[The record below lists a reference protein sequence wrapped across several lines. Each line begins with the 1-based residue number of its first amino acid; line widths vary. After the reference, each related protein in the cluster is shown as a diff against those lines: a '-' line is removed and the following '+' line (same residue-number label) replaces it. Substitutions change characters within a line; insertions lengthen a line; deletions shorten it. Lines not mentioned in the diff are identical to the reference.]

1 MTVNKAK
8 QRMLEGKPAIGAEVG
23 LGSPLSAELISPL
36 GFDFVLVD
44 TQHGVWADE
53 SAMLAFRAIGLGPAV
68 PMARVR
74 SNDFGL
80 IGRLLDMGCMGIVVP
95 MVNNADEAEAAF
107 DIIMSGQATDAQ
119 IGAFLMALRVRGET
133 VDEITGAVRTMRAK
147 ALAVE
152 APEGAIDVVGT
163 GGDGSGTYN
172 ISTAAAIVVA
182 ACGVPVAKHGN
193 KALSSKSGAADV
205 LAALGVNLDADLG
218 LVEKSIAEAGIG
230 FMMAPR
236 HHSAMKYVGPARVEM
251 GTRTLFNLLGPL
263 SNPAG
268 VKRQFTGVF
277 AKDWVEPLAQVLNN
291 LGCEAAWVVH
301 GADGLDE
308 MTTTGASFVAQLK
321 DGEITTFEVT
331 PDDAG
336 LAEAKPEDLKG
347 GDAATNAA
355 ALNAVLNG
363 DPGPY
368 RDVVVYN
375 AAGALIVA
383 GKAEDLKQGGALA
396 AAAIDGG
403 KAKGSLEKMIA
414 ISNEAGP

>member
-1 MTVNKAK
+1 MSDALKPLLAK
-8 QRMLEGKPAIGAEVG
+8 V
-23 LGSPLSAELISPL
+23 
-36 GFDFVLVD
+36 
-44 TQHGVWADE
+44 AD
-53 SAMLAFRAIGLGPAV
+53 ANTL
-68 PMARVR
+68 
-74 SNDFGL
+74 
-80 IGRLLDMGCMGIVVP
+80 
-95 MVNNADEAEAAF
+95 NADEAEAAF

-147 ALAVE
+147 ALAVK
-152 APEGAIDVVGT
+152 APDGAIDVVGT

-277 AKDWVEPLAQVLNN
+277 AKDWVEPLAQVLKN

-383 GKAEDLKQGGALA
+383 GKAGDLKQGGVLA

-403 KAKGSLEKMIA
+403 KAKEGLEKMIA

>member
-1 MTVNKAK
+1 MSDKLKPLLAK
-8 QRMLEGKPAIGAEVG
+8 VADGTT
-23 LGSPLSAELISPL
+23 LSAE
-36 GFDFVLVD
+36 
-44 TQHGVWADE
+44 
-53 SAMLAFRAIGLGPAV
+53 
-68 PMARVR
+68 
-74 SNDFGL
+74 
-80 IGRLLDMGCMGIVVP
+80 
-95 MVNNADEAEAAF
+95 EAEAAF
-107 DIIMSGQATDAQ
+107 GIIMSGDATDAQ

-147 ALAVE
+147 ALAVK
-152 APEGAIDVVGT
+152 APDGAIDVVGT

-218 LVEKSIAEAGIG
+218 LVERAITEAGIG
-230 FMMAPR
+230 FLMAPR

-251 GTRTLFNLLGPL
+251 GTRTVFNLLGPL

-268 VKRQFTGVF
+268 VTRQFTGVF
-277 AKDWVEPLAQVLNN
+277 ALAWVEPLAQVLKN

-308 MTTTGASFVAQLK
+308 MTTTGASFVAELK
-321 DGEITTFEVT
+321 DGEIKTFEVT
-331 PDDAG
+331 PGDAG
-336 LAEAKPEDLKG
+336 LPEARPEDLKG
-347 GDAATNAA
+347 GDAAENAE
-355 ALNAVLNG
+355 ALRAVLDG

-368 RDVVVYN
+368 RDVVLYN

-383 GKAEDLKQGGALA
+383 AKAGDLKQGGALA
-396 AAAIDGG
+396 AAAIDDG
-403 KAKGSLEKMIA
+403 KAKESLEKMIA
-414 ISNEAGP
+414 ITNEAGS